1 MGGVKRIVV
10 VVCVLASLV
19 ATACKADSKKKS
31 PAVATPAFTVATT
44 TTQLT
49 EWAKVIGGDTVTVHG
64 LLKANVDPH
73 DFEPTPA
80 DLKHIADADV
90 IVKNGLG
97 LEKWFDDTMKNSG
110 SKAFVVDASANVI
123 TQKADGLPA
132 ADDNHDAD
140 PHIWQNPLWARVMV
154 HNMAL
159 AFERKDPKHANAYA
173 RRATAYEKKLVALD
187 AEIIAKLT
195 PITNRKVVTNHDAF
209 GYYLTHYRFQLVGS
223 VIPSFDTQAELSA
236 KDVSALVAKI
246 KATKVKAVFAEAAL
260 PAKTA
265 EAIAKEAGVKVVA
278 GADSL
283 YGDSLGPAGSE
294 GETYIGALRHNTKVF
309 VDNLV

>member
-1 MGGVKRIVV
+1 MKRIAVTL
-10 VVCVLASLV
+10 CVLASLV
-19 ATACKADSKKKS
+19 ATACKADSNKKS
-31 PAVATPAFTVATT
+31 SAVGTPAFTVVTT
-44 TTQLT
+44 TTELT
-49 EWAKVIGGDTVTVHG
+49 EWAKVIGGDTVTVRG

-73 DFEPTPA
+73 DYEPTPA
-80 DLKHIADADV
+80 DVKRVADADV

-110 SKAFVVDASANVI
+110 SKAFVVDASTNVI
-123 TQKADGLPA
+123 TQKAGGLPA
-132 ADDNHDAD
+132 AEDNHDAD

-154 HNMAL
+154 HNIAL
-159 AFERKDPKHANAYA
+159 AFERKDAKNADAYA

-187 AEIIAKLT
+187 AEIITKLT

-209 GYYLTHYRFQLVGS
+209 AYYLTHYRFQLVGS

-246 KATKVKAVFAEAAL
+246 KATKVKAVFAETAL

-278 GADSL
+278 GDDSL